1 MKIKRYL
8 QLSTLALVALFLYAC
23 TENDS
28 ETMDESQNSTFD
40 RSAILLNWAD
50 NIIVPAYTDFE
61 TKTNTLQIASQTFV
75 DAPSLVTLE
84 ALQAAWFQ
92 AYLGFQSVSIFETGK
107 GEELSY
113 RNRLNAYPTSVSKI
127 NTFIENGDYN
137 LVLPSTFDAQG
148 FPALDYLLY
157 GLGENNDETL
167 TYFTTRA
174 NAEGYRQLLNAV
186 SQSIHSL
193 TQEVLESWTSTFR
206 DGFVANT
213 DSSVN
218 GSVDRLTNDF
228 IFYYEKALRAGK
240 VGIPAGIFSNDPL
253 PQNVE
258 AFYKGD
264 ISKELLIAAIQTTQ
278 DFFNGKHYNS
288 ATVGIGFKD
297 YLVALN
303 SVKNGED
310 LSLLINNQF
319 NLSKVAASNL
329 NDNFSLQINEDN
341 NTMLEAYNQL
351 QRNVVFMKVDMLQAL
366 SIEVDFVDT
375 DGD

>member
-28 ETMDESQNSTFD
+28 ETMDEPQNSTFD

-61 TKTNTLQIASQTFV
+61 TKTNTLQTASQTFV
-75 DAPSLVTLE
+75 DAPSLETLE

-127 NTFIENGDYN
+127 NSFIENGDYN
-137 LVLPSTFDAQG
+137 LILPSTFDAQG

-193 TQEVLESWTSTFR
+193 TQEVLASWTGTFR
-206 DGFVANT
+206 DGFVSNT

-278 DFFNGKHYNS
+278 DFFNGKHFNS

-297 YLVALN
+297 YLDALN

-319 NLSKVAASNL
+319 NLSKEAASNL
-329 NDNFSLQINEDN
+329 NDNFALQINEDN

>member
-28 ETMDESQNSTFD
+28 ETMDEPQNSTFD

-61 TKTNTLQIASQTFV
+61 TKTNTLQTASQTFV
-75 DAPSLVTLE
+75 DAPSLETLE

-127 NTFIENGDYN
+127 NSFIENGDYN

-193 TQEVLESWTSTFR
+193 TQEVLASWTGTFR
-206 DGFVANT
+206 DGFVSNT

-264 ISKELLIAAIQTTQ
+264 ISKELLIAAIQTSQ
-278 DFFNGKHYNS
+278 DFFNGKHFNS

-297 YLVALN
+297 YLDALN

-319 NLSKVAASNL
+319 NLSKEAASNL
-329 NDNFSLQINEDN
+329 NDNFALQINEDN

>member
-28 ETMDESQNSTFD
+28 ETMDEPQNSTFD

-61 TKTNTLQIASQTFV
+61 TKTNTLQTASQTFV
-75 DAPSLVTLE
+75 DAPSLETLE

-127 NTFIENGDYN
+127 NSFIENGDYN

-193 TQEVLESWTSTFR
+193 TQEVLASWTGTFR
-206 DGFVANT
+206 DGFVSNT

-278 DFFNGKHYNS
+278 DFFNGKHFNS

-297 YLVALN
+297 YLDALN

-319 NLSKVAASNL
+319 NLSKEAASNL
-329 NDNFSLQINEDN
+329 NDNFALQINEDN

>member
-28 ETMDESQNSTFD
+28 ETMDEPQNSTFD
-40 RSAILLNWAD
+40 RSAILFNWAD

-61 TKTNTLQIASQTFV
+61 TKTNTLQTASQTFV
-75 DAPSLVTLE
+75 DAPSLETLE

-127 NTFIENGDYN
+127 NSFIENGDYN

-193 TQEVLESWTSTFR
+193 TQEVLASWTGTFR
-206 DGFVANT
+206 DGFVSNT

-278 DFFNGKHYNS
+278 DFFNGKHFNS

-297 YLVALN
+297 YLDALN

-319 NLSKVAASNL
+319 NLSKEAASNL
-329 NDNFSLQINEDN
+329 NDNFALQINEDN